1 MAQLDGIFA
10 PAPLLIFSPR
20 SHHAIELLG
29 DDLTVMQRRFKQID
43 VFCNQP
49 YLGNPLGV
57 VLDGGGLSDAEMQA
71 FARWKNLSETTFL
84 LPPTTPEADYRVRT
98 FTPVRELPF
107 AGHPTLGSCHAWLEA
122 GGTPRSAERI
132 VQECPAGLVSIR
144 RDGQTLAFAAPNL
157 RRSGPVDDE
166 TLHQIARGLRISRA
180 EILHHQWT
188 DNGPGWVTVMLSSAP
203 AVLSLEP
210 DFDAMRGLEVGVVGA
225 YTGGSEC
232 QWEVRAFITIGTP
245 VGYEDPV
252 TGSLNAG
259 IGQWLTGAGLSGK
272 RYVASQGTALGR
284 SGRVHIERDEAGQV
298 WVGGNTVTCI
308 DGTVSL

>member
-1 MAQLDGIFA
+1 VI
-10 PAPLLIFSPR
+10 
-20 SHHAIELLG
+20 
-29 DDLTVMQRRFKQID
+29 QRRFKQID
-43 VFCNQP
+43 VFGSQP

-57 VLDGGGLSDAEMQA
+57 VLDGDGLSDAEMQA

-84 LPPTTPEADYRVRT
+84 LPPTTPEADYRVRI

-107 AGHPTLGSCHAWLEA
+107 AGHPTLGSGHAWLEA
-122 GGTPRSAERI
+122 GGTPRNVGRI

-144 RDGQTLAFAAPNL
+144 NDGQTLAFAAPEL

-166 TLHQIARGLRISRA
+166 TLQQIARGLQISRA
-180 EILHHQWT
+180 DILHHQWT
-188 DNGPGWVTVMLSSAP
+188 DNGPGWVTVMLSSATT
-203 AVLSLEP
+203 VLSLEP
-210 DFDAMRGLEVGVVGA
+210 DYSAMRGLEVGVVGA
-225 YTGGSEC
+225 YAEGSEC

-245 VGYEDPV
+245 VAYEDPV

-259 IGQWLTGAGLSGK
+259 IGQWLTGTGLSGN

-284 SGRVHIERDEAGQV
+284 SGRVHVERDEDGQV